1 MTIDTSP
8 RSDVELLR
16 VLADGD
22 WHSGARV
29 AERLGI
35 SRSAVWKRLQVLE
48 GRGLQVESQPGRGY
62 RLVSALSLLD
72 AARIHAAIPPPE
84 RGLVADV
91 QVLARA
97 GSTNSELLA
106 RLPAQ
111 GVACIAEE
119 QSGGRGRRGRM
130 WHSPVAENLYLSWAH
145 REDTGAGALV
155 GLSLAAGVAMAEWLA
170 RQGVPVQVKWP
181 NDLLVGD
188 AKLGGILVEMQGDAA
203 GPCWVVIGVGLNVNM
218 QRAPDL
224 GQRWTSLRQELGAM
238 QDRSRLAGELVGLL
252 ARLCE
257 DFARQGFAAWHE
269 RYQRRDA
276 LRGRPVLLVDGE
288 QRHEGT
294 ACGVDASGALEVETA
309 RGRRRYLSG
318 EVSVRAAD
326 SGAG

>member
-1 MTIDTSP
+1 
-8 RSDVELLR
+8 
-16 VLADGD
+16 
-22 WHSGARV
+22 
-29 AERLGI
+29 
-35 SRSAVWKRLQVLE
+35 
-48 GRGLQVESQPGRGY
+48 
-62 RLVSALSLLD
+62 
-72 AARIHAAIPPPE
+72 
-84 RGLVADV
+84 
-91 QVLARA
+91 
-97 GSTNSELLA
+97 
-106 RLPAQ
+106 
-111 GVACIAEE
+111 
-119 QSGGRGRRGRM
+119 
-130 WHSPVAENLYLSWAH
+130 
-145 REDTGAGALV
+145 
-155 GLSLAAGVAMAEWLA
+155 
-170 RQGVPVQVKWP
+170 
-181 NDLLVGD
+181 
-188 AKLGGILVEMQGDAA
+188 MQGDAA